1 MLIDTH
7 CHWDAPEF
15 ADAGGHLR
23 AQAQARGVKLCVVP
37 AVQVSN
43 FESVRRWAHT
53 YGDAYALGIHP
64 LFALDAT
71 EAHLSQLDQA
81 LGDLAGD
88 PRLVA
93 VGEIG
98 IDGFVPWLQT
108 PDATV
113 KMHAI
118 YRAQLRLARKHQ
130 LPVILHVRK
139 SADALLKHLRELPVV
154 GGIGH
159 AFNGSVQQAQAF
171 VRMGFVLGFGGTA
184 TFETAVR
191 VRRLAATLNHT
202 DLVIETDGPDIPPH
216 WIYATELQ
224 RSAGVAQGLNSSVH
238 LPAIAQVV
246 ANLRG
251 VHVALL
257 AAQTCANA
265 KRVLPKLDALIET
278 SLCSRSS
285 HTGE

>member
-15 ADAGGHLR
+15 AGAGGHLR

-71 EAHLSQLDQA
+71 QAHVSQLDQA

-108 PDATV
+108 PGAKV
-113 KMHAI
+113 KMHAV

-130 LPVILHVRK
+130 LPVILHVCK

-159 AFNGSVQQAQAF
+159 AFNGSDQQAQAF

-184 TFETAVR
+184 TFEAAVR
-191 VRRLAATLNHT
+191 IRRLAATLNHT

-224 RSAGVAQGLNSSVH
+224 RSAGMAQGLNSSVH

-251 VHVALL
+251 VHAALL

-278 SLCSRSS
+278 SL
-285 HTGE
+285 

>member
-1 MLIDTH
+1 MS
-7 CHWDAPEF
+7 
-15 ADAGGHLR
+15 
-23 AQAQARGVKLCVVP
+23 LCVVP

-108 PDATV
+108 PGAKV

-139 SADALLKHLRELPVV
+139 SADVLLKHLRELPVV

-191 VRRLAATLNHT
+191 IRRLAATLSHT

-216 WIYATELQ
+216 WIYNTELQ
-224 RSAGVAQGLNSSVH
+224 RRAGMAQGLNSSVH
-238 LPAIAQVV
+238 LPEIAQVV

-265 KRVLPKLDALIET
+265 KRVLPKLDALIDT
-278 SLCSRSS
+278 SL
-285 HTGE
+285 

>member
-184 TFETAVR
+184 TFETALR

-265 KRVLPKLDALIET
+265 KRVLPKLDALIDT

-285 HTGE
+285 HAGE

>member
-184 TFETAVR
+184 TFETALR

-265 KRVLPKLDALIET
+265 KRVLPKLDALIDT

>member
-139 SADALLKHLRELPVV
+139 SADGLLKHLRELPVV

-265 KRVLPKLDALIET
+265 KRVLPKLDALIDT